1 MSWLVAATAFL
12 ALAVVAP
19 GVALQRLARVAVDP
33 ALVLPLGAAF
43 CAGAQF
49 LGLWFGQPWLFAF
62 ATLAL
67 LLSAALVR
75 GPWRRADGPPLRGAL
90 APLAVLVAVFAV
102 TQYGLFRPGEGGD
115 FVLDPLLA
123 WDSTFHAGL
132 ARELTLP
139 WPPQVP
145 GLAGFHLGYHFGL
158 DLVRG
163 AALTWAGVD
172 PFDQIARL
180 DLTWLAL
187 ALVLALRAMA
197 FRLGLRGVAVT
208 LAGFSPLLTDFAWIF
223 AGSPQANWWCDLLR
237 GNLLLSLVLANPSVP
252 ALAVCLA
259 ALVALDRHAS
269 GEGRGWLVLAGL
281 TGLALP
287 HFKVFL
293 GAHLLLGLGVAF
305 VLRRLP
311 LRSALAV
318 GLPTALSTAAL
329 ALGQGGSSVE
339 LALDPLGLIRGTRV
353 NLDLPFVTGRALL
366 PFALVWLVASLGARL
381 VALPAALR
389 ALRAASP
396 AAVALAAMALSGWPL
411 GLLFRVSAPEVLES
425 ERVINDAAY
434 LVEQS
439 GVLLWLF
446 AAGALGAALGVSST
460 PARRVTAAV
469 LLALSLPVSAQ
480 LVWKKSGMTPDHMP
494 GAWRQAALAVAAR
507 TAPGEVV
514 MQRPAGRFPPAP
526 AIFASRR
533 VPYDRYTPYL
543 TQFAAPEPLEQ
554 RHRLVSRFFRTRKAD
569 EARALAGA
577 VGARALC
584 LYGPDRVRFPLEEL
598 FEPVYQSEEARCY
611 VLRPDAPAR

>member
-1 MSWLVAATAFL
+1 MIALAAGLAFL

-49 LGLWFGQPWLFAF
+49 LALWAGQPWLFALLVVGL
-62 ATLAL
+62 LAA
-67 LLSAALVR
+67 AALAR
-75 GPWRRADGPPLRGAL
+75 GPWRWAEGPSLRGAL

-102 TQYGLFRPGEGGD
+102 TQYGLFRVGPEGD

-132 ARELTLP
+132 ARELTIG

-145 GLAGFHLGYHFGL
+145 GLSGFHLGYHFGL

-163 AALTWAGVD
+163 AALAWAGVD

-269 GEGRGWLVLAGL
+269 GEGRGWLALAGL
-281 TGLALP
+281 AGLALP

-318 GLPTALSTAAL
+318 GLPAALSTAAL

-339 LALDPLGLIRGTRV
+339 LALDPLGLVRGTRV
-353 NLDLPFVTGRALL
+353 NLDLPFVNTRALL
-366 PFALVWLVASLGARL
+366 PFALLWLVASLGARL

-446 AAGALGAALGVSST
+446 AAAALGAALRASST
-460 PARRVTAAV
+460 PARRVAAAV
-469 LLALSLPVSAQ
+469 LVALSLPVSAQ
-480 LVWKKSGMTPDHMP
+480 LVWKKSNMPPDHMP

-507 TAPGEVV
+507 TEPGEVV

-526 AIFASRR
+526 VIFASRR

-543 TQFAAPEPLEQ
+543 TQFAAPGPLEE

-569 EARALAGA
+569 EARALAQA
-577 VGARALC
+577 VEARALC

-598 FEPVYQSEEARCY
+598 FEPVYESEEARCY
-611 VLRPDAPAR
+611 VLRPSAPAR